1 MVQYA
6 EFNSLHTY
14 FVKCAGY
21 KKYGAGG
28 NGYVKGYKGE
38 AIKAAKDLMYGEAVI
53 KQIKRAKTE
62 NEVYMIMVQARL
74 AGGRRG

>member
-1 MVQYA
+1 M
-6 EFNSLHTY
+6 
-14 FVKCAGY
+14 
-21 KKYGAGG
+21 
-28 NGYVKGYKGE
+28 KGYKGE